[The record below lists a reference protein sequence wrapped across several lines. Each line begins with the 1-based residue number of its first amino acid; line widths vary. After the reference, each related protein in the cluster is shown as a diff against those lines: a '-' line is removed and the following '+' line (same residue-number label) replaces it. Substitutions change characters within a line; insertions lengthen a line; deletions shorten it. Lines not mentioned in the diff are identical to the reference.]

1 MPTTINKAL
10 LFLLALTIML
20 ALVACG
26 GKTDPAGSLAAPDDG
41 QKILITGLQD
51 ADYEISVGDLK
62 RLSPVTKKAEASRA
76 NGETVKVKAT
86 GPLLENVLKQKGKS
100 IKDYSC
106 IRFTARDGYSIAV
119 PPDILKNCPIILAYE
134 IDGKALDAENQPV
147 RVVIPGERAMYWVRM
162 LARIDLE
169 TGAEQTPINKVVFLE
184 TAVKNLPQE
193 DYQYFDSVDR
203 AIKTKELVDSYAGAD
218 KVKDVFIKAGD
229 GLYKN
234 ETQSN
239 FLSAYI
245 KITGKE
251 APKFLASHLPQGMH
265 VRDVLYINY
274 GGTSF
279 MAYSQ
284 GQKVLPQQTLEGQ
297 SGIAL
302 SDVIKT
308 VGLKQAEK
316 YRFSGLE
323 GQSLELT
330 VNELGSGLICENGQG
345 VLEFH
350 CPGATDKIV
359 ERLLS
364 IECLKQ

>member
-1 MPTTINKAL
+1 MRTTINRVSL
-10 LFLLALTIML
+10 LLLVLTIML
-20 ALVACG
+20 TLGACG
-26 GKTDPAGSLAAPDDG
+26 GKTDPAGSPAGPDDE
-41 QKILITGLQD
+41 QKLLITGLQD
-51 ADYEISVGDLK
+51 KDYEISVGELK
-62 RLSPVTKKAEASRA
+62 KLAPVTKKAEASRA

-86 GPLLENVLKQKGKS
+86 GPLLEDVLKQKGKS
-100 IKDYSC
+100 IKDYSTV
-106 IRFTARDGYSIAV
+106 RFTARDGYSIAV
-119 PPDILKNCPIILAYE
+119 PPDILKSCSIILAYE
-134 IDGKALDAENQPV
+134 IDGKALDAESQPI

-169 TGAEQTPINKVVFLE
+169 TGDQQTAINKVVFLE
-184 TAVKNLPQE
+184 TAVVNLPQE
-193 DYQYFDSVDR
+193 DYQYYDSLDR
-203 AIKTKELVDSYAGAD
+203 AIKTKDLVDSYAGAD
-218 KVKDVFIKAGD
+218 RVKKVFIKAGD

-234 ETQSN
+234 ETQAN
-239 FLSAYI
+239 FLSACI

-251 APKFLASHLPQGMH
+251 APKFMASHLPQGMH

-284 GQKVLPQQTLEGQ
+284 GQKVLPRHTLDGQ

-302 SDVIKT
+302 SDVVKT
-308 VGLKQAEK
+308 TGLKRAER

-323 GQSLELT
+323 GQSLELA

-345 VLEFH
+345 VLEFR

-364 IECLKQ
+364 IECLEQ